1 KKTKEKAKKEGQHKK
16 SKEQLKQERA
26 AEDAAA
32 EQMAQEQGLSA
43 GDQHNTPHGLQDIL
57 QQAEEQEERAHEKD
71 VEKHPKAANPLGIV
85 GEGLDRVGLGAVNQ
99 GLGAVGHGFGALGK
113 GVGML
118 GQRVVGDVD
127 GRFRNVGKEFDQ
139 AAYTGTGFVTDD
151 ELYRQSILSQS
162 DGAPTPPPKTPA
174 LEREARLQANS
185 ENARKARPDAEGGD
199 AAADTQMRKPPPHPL
214 SLPAALPGQQPQG
227 SPASG
232 RTAIGNPEIRTTR
245 PSVESKPRSQ
255 MQIEEPSLLQPRELS
270 WKLWKNNDRSLA
282 MPSPQ
287 PHTAEE
293 DEFPLTATTVR
304 TNPDNKAKAE
314 KDVSASKLV
323 QELAFWK
330 NRRNTTEAEVKEEYP
345 AAIDKNWD
353 EDQDEEPRWRHYIE
367 PKERDTIRLPV
378 VDQAWF
384 PSLPFIGQQVDKIY
398 WLRRELARLNVEIE
412 ADQNNVEKFPYMNSA
427 FIQFNHQVAA
437 HMACQSLSHH
447 LPQAMAPRWL
457 EISPDDVLWDNLS
470 IKWWERLLRTN
481 IVLVICAALIIL
493 YAIPV
498 TLTSLLAHL
507 NSLATKY
514 AWLSWVARIPT
525 TGRALIEGLLPPL
538 LLNLILLLV
547 PDIFRALIG
556 LQGVPTGNAKE
567 LGVQTWYF
575 AFLFIQIFFVGTL
588 ASGLTVFFSQLA
600 TQPGEVFKSLSESL
614 PRASNYFF
622 QYLLVQ
628 ALSNSSGALLQFGSL
643 FIWFFFSRIMDSTP
657 RQKWRRQIGLNN
669 LQWGSFFPPF
679 TNFAVIGIVYSVIA
693 PFILV
698 FMLIIFG
705 LFWIV
710 YRYNVLYVYQFRNDT
725 GGLLFP
731 TAINQLFVGIYFM
744 EVCLSG
750 YFFISTGPAGKAAC
764 IPQGAIMVVVGVLTI
779 VYQWQLNQRFNP
791 LFRYLPI
798 TLEDEAV
805 IRDEEFARA
814 QESKFASLMN
824 QQDGQGE
831 DEEDIQDVL
840 EDRERAEEAE
850 SEMQVERDRVEAAAH
865 RQSTH
870 MSNGE
875 PTITSRENSWK
886 HTPPASN
893 SPTWK
898 TDRWRQAAPEAVTRL
913 RHLAGVPQKEKPT
926 ASTKVPLQSKEG
938 PKDVEAQ
945 HNVGD
950 VLFSGF
956 ADELE
961 DLTPDERDL
970 LVRYAFQHLALRAKR
985 PAIWIPRDRLGV
997 SDDEIKRA
1005 KRMSTVDGKTNIW
1018 MSNEGA
1024 ALDGEGKAV
1033 FRRTPPDFSNGDL
1046 IAL

>member
-1 KKTKEKAKKEGQHKK
+1 MSSPAQPQCTGGSFLDSINCGSGTALNNSGTTVNALLAAIAGSVVAFAVQFLLFTLIRQRLTRIYRPRSYLVPERERVPAPPSGLIAWLAPLYTTSDQAFVQKCGLDAYFFLRYLRMLLKFFLPVALIVLPIMLPLNRYSGGLQKGLDKLSISNVAPQHVGHRLWAHLIMAIGVIIWFCYVVYKELRGYIRVRQAFLTSPQHRLRASATTVLVTGIPRKWLTLEALSGLYDVFPGGIKNIWINRNFDELSTKVQLRANMAKSLEGAELDLIGKCRTAHEKKTKEKAKKEGQHKK
-16 SKEQLKQERA
+16 SKEQLKQDRA

-57 QQAEEQEERAHEKD
+57 QQAEQQEERAHEKD
-71 VEKHPKAANPLGIV
+71 VEKHHKAANPLGIV

-99 GLGAVGHGFGALGK
+99 GLGAVGHGFGAIGK

-127 GRFRNVGKEFDQ
+127 DRFRNVGKEFDQ

-151 ELYRQSILSQS
+151 KLYRQSILSQS

-174 LEREARLQANS
+174 LEREARMQANS
-185 ENARKARPDAEGGD
+185 ENARKALPDAEGGD
-199 AAADTQMRKPPPHPL
+199 GAADTPVRKPPPHPL
-214 SLPAALPGQQPQG
+214 SLPAARPGQQPQG
-227 SPASG
+227 SPESEM
-232 RTAIGNPEIRTTR
+232 TAIGNPEIRTTR

-255 MQIEEPSLLQPRELS
+255 MQIEEPSSLQPRELS
-270 WKLWKNNDRSLA
+270 WKLWKNNDRSLG

-304 TNPDNKAKAE
+304 TNPDKKAKAE

-378 VDQAWF
+378 IDQAWF
-384 PSLPFIGQQVDKIY
+384 PSLPFVGQQVDKIY

-575 AFLFIQIFFVGTL
+575 TFLFIQIFFVGTL

-643 FIWFFFSRIMDSTP
+643 FVWFFFSRIMDSTP

-710 YRYNVLYVYQFRNDT
+710 YRYNVLY
-725 GGLLFP
+725 
-731 TAINQLFVGIYFM
+731 
-744 EVCLSG
+744 
-750 YFFISTGPAGKAAC
+750 
-764 IPQGAIMVVVGVLTI
+764 
-779 VYQWQLNQRFNP
+779 
-791 LFRYLPI
+791 
-798 TLEDEAV
+798 
-805 IRDEEFARA
+805 
-814 QESKFASLMN
+814 
-824 QQDGQGE
+824 
-831 DEEDIQDVL
+831 
-840 EDRERAEEAE
+840 
-850 SEMQVERDRVEAAAH
+850 
-865 RQSTH
+865 
-870 MSNGE
+870 
-875 PTITSRENSWK
+875 
-886 HTPPASN
+886 
-893 SPTWK
+893 
-898 TDRWRQAAPEAVTRL
+898 
-913 RHLAGVPQKEKPT
+913 
-926 ASTKVPLQSKEG
+926 
-938 PKDVEAQ
+938 
-945 HNVGD
+945 
-950 VLFSGF
+950 
-956 ADELE
+956 
-961 DLTPDERDL
+961 
-970 LVRYAFQHLALRAKR
+970 
-985 PAIWIPRDRLGV
+985 
-997 SDDEIKRA
+997 
-1005 KRMSTVDGKTNIW
+1005 
-1018 MSNEGA
+1018 
-1024 ALDGEGKAV
+1024 
-1033 FRRTPPDFSNGDL
+1033 
-1046 IAL
+1046 